1 MKCEHVITWSA
12 ARAIRRSTPWMCDCG
27 CLSTQPWWRP
37 YSVACTVTSHGT
49 RRRRA
54 SDARGR
60 GDEPVVRVDE
70 VEAAAELGARGQH
83 VLVHVLDPRDERVEV
98 VLGEVRLAHAMD
110 DDAVAI
116 LDRLQ
121 PPAAA
126 GDDVHLVAVAHEL
139 LRQLAH
145 VPREAALHDRRVLP
159 RQRQNPHG
167 LAP

>member
-12 ARAIRRSTPWMCDCG
+12 ARAIRRSTAWMCDCG
-27 CLSTQPWWRP
+27 CLSTHPWWRP

-54 SDARGR
+54 SDR
-60 GDEPVVRVDE
+60 
-70 VEAAAELGARGQH
+70 AAAATSQSCEWTRSKPPPSSA
-83 VLVHVLDPRDERVEV
+83 P
-98 VLGEVRLAHAMD
+98 AASMSSFMCSTHAMNASRSSFGKSGSRTRCT

-139 LRQLAH
+139 LGQLAH
-145 VPREAALHDRRVLP
+145 VPREAALDDRRVLP
-159 RQRQNPHG
+159 RQGQNPHG